1 MTGQPASGPTG
12 APRRSRPGVLLLWLL
27 VPVVAG
33 IAVAS
38 LALIEIGRQLD
49 SVRTA
54 QSDNTTWLVA
64 QLEVDL
70 LNHAVALAAA
80 RSATP
85 EMRAASLQEVRR
97 SFDVLYSRAMILDRR
112 ASQGDTAPGFEAGL
126 MATVRSMVN
135 VIDSP
140 DSALA
145 QGLPDLSARIEAQR
159 APARTFVVNSLQD
172 LLVEGDR
179 RRNDLRLL
187 LQGFTVVGV
196 MLVVFLSTAV
206 GAMLFMYRTARRRAL
221 EGERISSNLRSV
233 IEASLDAMIVADAEG
248 RVQHYNSAA
257 ARMFGRARDAV
268 AGLPLAD
275 LRLVEDLTAARIAKL
290 LRGSD
295 QKAAAARQTLTGLR
309 ADGAR
314 FPVEGSFARDLD
326 SEGRVMLMAFLRDV
340 SAEREAEAALLRA
353 RDEALEGARAKSRF
367 LAVMSHEMRTPLNG
381 TIASIDILEAESGF
395 TDRQRRFLAVARQSS
410 EMALEQIDDVLE
422 ITRLDAG
429 ATASPAV
436 TFDLVQL
443 LGDIVGQNRP
453 LASARGNTLSAD
465 LSALGPEARH
475 LRGHRRL
482 LSRVAVNLLGNA
494 IKFTE
499 GGQVQLRASLVPCGD
514 AAALLRVEVTDTGP
528 GIAEDQQEAIFE
540 DFRTLD
546 ASDTRRSGGTGL
558 GLGIAR
564 RAVQQ
569 MDGRIWLQSRLGAGA
584 TFSFEVPIEIAEAP
598 AEARAA
604 ASAAAVPA
612 VEPLDVL
619 IAEDND
625 INRTVLRE
633 MLQVLGH
640 RVTATVNGLEAVDA
654 ARDHCFDMVILDV
667 AMPVMGGVEAAAHIR
682 AGGASSAARIVALT
696 AHAQPDTL
704 SQIAASGLE
713 AVEIKPVTFA
723 KLRAMLGQVP
733 PRAHAL
739 QPAPATQV
747 APAEP
752 ALDNAVMTELAALL
766 GGAAALGVIDHVL
779 AELEALDLGA
789 ATAQASQLHR
799 VAGSAALVG
808 AVALQKAL
816 IRAEDAL
823 HRGQPID
830 PEALSAAR
838 RDARAALQATRQQ
851 MEQRAQ

>member
-1 MTGQPASGPTG
+1 MGPAPASGQT
-12 APRRSRPGVLLLWLL
+12 APVENRRRREVVLLWLL
-27 VPVVAG
+27 LPVVAG
-33 IAVAS
+33 IALAS
-38 LALIEIGRQLD
+38 LALIEIERQLD

-70 LNHAVALAAA
+70 LNHAVALGAA
-80 RSATP
+80 RSAPPQTQ
-85 EMRAASLQEVRR
+85 AAALQEVRR

-112 ASQGDTAPGFEAGL
+112 ARQGGATPGFEAGL
-126 MATVRSMVN
+126 MATVRSMVDM
-135 VIDSP
+135 IDSP
-140 DSALA
+140 DPMLL
-145 QGLPDLSARIEAQR
+145 QGLPDLSDRIDAQR
-159 APARTFVVNSLQD
+159 APARAFVVNSLQS
-172 LLVEGDR
+172 LLVEGDHR
-179 RRNDLRLL
+179 RTDLRLL

-196 MLVVFLSTAV
+196 VLVVFLSTAV

-257 ARMFGRARDAV
+257 ARMFGRGRDAV

-275 LRLVEDLTAARIAKL
+275 LGLVEDLTAARIAQL

-295 QKAAAARQTLTGLR
+295 PKAAASRQTLTGLR

-314 FPVEGSFARDLD
+314 FPVEASFARDLD

-353 RDEALEGARAKSRF
+353 RDKALEGDQAKSRF

-381 TIASIDILEAESGF
+381 TIAAIDILEADSGLS
-395 TDRQRRFLAVARQSS
+395 DRQRRFLSVARQSS

-422 ITRLDAG
+422 ITRLDSG
-429 ATASPAV
+429 AASQPAE

-453 LASARGNTLSAD
+453 LAAARGNTLSAD
-465 LSALGPEARH
+465 LAALGPEARR

-499 GGQVQLRASLVPCGD
+499 GGQVQLRASLVPSCD

-569 MDGRIWLQSRLGAGA
+569 MGGRIWLQSRLGAGA
-584 TFSFEVPIEIAEAP
+584 TFTFEVPLEIAEAP
-598 AEARAA
+598 AATPAA
-604 ASAAAVPA
+604 APAEPVPA
-612 VEPLDVL
+612 VVPLDVL

-640 RVTATVNGLEAVDA
+640 RVTATVNGQEAVDA
-654 ARDHCFDMVILDV
+654 AREHRFDMVILDV
-667 AMPVMGGVEAAAHIR
+667 AMPVMGGIEAAGLIR
-682 AGGASSAARIVALT
+682 AQGASSSARIVALT
-696 AHAQPDTL
+696 AHAQPDTV

-713 AVEIKPVTFA
+713 AVEVKPVTFV
-723 KLRAMLGQVP
+723 KLNGMLAQVP
-733 PRAHAL
+733 QRKDAAA
-739 QPAPATQV
+739 PAPA
-747 APAEP
+747 AAS
-752 ALDNAVMTELAALL
+752 ALDKAVMTELASLL
-766 GGAAALGVIDHVL
+766 GDAAAVGVIDQVL
-779 AELEALDLGA
+779 GELDALDLGA
-789 ATAQASQLHR
+789 RTAQAAQLHR
-799 VAGSAALVG
+799 MAGSAALVG

-816 IRAEDAL
+816 IEAEDAL
-823 HRGQPID
+823 HAGRPID
-830 PEALSAAR
+830 PEALLAAR
-838 RDARAALQATRQQ
+838 HDARAALQATRQRL
-851 MEQRAQ
+851 EQRVQ